1 MTGAEKASQTS
12 MSDSLRQRGLFRAA
26 RFTWLVIFVLILF
39 LFLGMLNSS
48 YRATFYSESVE
59 LSVDVIR
66 NLISRRI
73 FTTYL
78 FGLRVVVVGF
88 YILAAALIFLRRVWP
103 KGSRDWI
110 AWLVSVTLLLAVVS
124 FTGEVRIDIIPEPWN
139 NIYSTLQS
147 ILLFLLIPG
156 LFNTLYLF
164 PDGHVV
170 PRWAHS
176 VIYVV
181 NGWLVLIF
189 LSIDWI
195 ENLLPS
201 ASEFMWVIS
210 SIFIGTLILIG
221 ITSQVYRYFRV
232 STPLQRQQTKWVLA
246 SFLLQGLDVFYF
258 LLPQGSE
265 NPLAERLSALLILH
279 LQILLPA
286 LIPLA
291 FLIAML
297 RYRLFDID
305 LIIRRTLV
313 YGTLTIALGL
323 LFLLLV
329 TGLQRLFVALTN
341 QQSAIS
347 IVLSTLAIAALFNPL
362 RTRIQDFIDQRFYR
376 KKYNTDQTLAKL
388 AHHVQNETDLEIL
401 ANILM
406 NTLSAT
412 IEPEFI
418 SLWIAAEKEE

>member
-1 MTGAEKASQTS
+1 
-12 MSDSLRQRGLFRAA
+12 
-26 RFTWLVIFVLILF
+26 
-39 LFLGMLNSS
+39 
-48 YRATFYSESVE
+48 
-59 LSVDVIR
+59 
-66 NLISRRI
+66 
-73 FTTYL
+73 
-78 FGLRVVVVGF
+78 
-88 YILAAALIFLRRVWP
+88 
-103 KGSRDWI
+103 
-110 AWLVSVTLLLAVVS
+110 
-124 FTGEVRIDIIPEPWN
+124 
-139 NIYSTLQS
+139 
-147 ILLFLLIPG
+147 LLIPG

-246 SFLLQGLDVFYF
+246 SFLLQGLAFFYF

-279 LQILLPA
+279 LEILLPA

>member
-246 SFLLQGLDVFYF
+246 SFLLQGLAFFYF

-279 LQILLPA
+279 LEILLPA

-313 YGTLTIALGL
+313 YSTLTIALGL